1 MPIWTQFVEPV
12 AVRSAGQV
20 FTPGFMP
27 SSALSTGLITGSGG
41 RLGAPPMSPTSPM
54 SPISP
59 RMPLSPTGPAAPPA
73 PTCTLPQNPNYGQQ
87 GVNDP
92 YFSSQAEHDTWA
104 AANGGCP
111 IPPYTPDSP
120 PSPTPLPTPPTSTLA
135 PAPTLVSPPDAAS
148 VPAGPVIFKWTA
160 DPTAKT
166 SNVRVCSGPNGTGT
180 CNTTAA
186 NAGDTSVS
194 IPLTAGAYYWSM
206 DSIDADG
213 TTGPWS
219 ADRTITV
226 TSASSQPPP
235 AQTPPAAST
244 EPSLGTIAVI
254 VGLSATVIWL
264 LYQQTM
270 QTETGR
276 SGSKNKLRIASSSRR
291 TERTRL

>member
-27 SSALSTGLITGSGG
+27 STALSTGLLTGSGG

-59 RMPLSPTGPAAPPA
+59 RMPLSPTGPAAPPSTPPA
-73 PTCTLPQNPNYGQQ
+73 PTCTLPQNPNYGQP

-92 YFSSQAEHDTWA
+92 YFASQADHDTWV

-111 IPPYTPDSP
+111 IPPY
-120 PSPTPLPTPPTSTLA
+120 LPNTPPPPASTLA

-226 TSASSQPPP
+226 TSTSSQPPP
-235 AQTPPAAST
+235 AQTPPGAST

-270 QTETGR
+270 QTETRR
-276 SGSKNKLRIASSSRR
+276 SRGEIKPSSTRR
-291 TERTRL
+291 TERTRP